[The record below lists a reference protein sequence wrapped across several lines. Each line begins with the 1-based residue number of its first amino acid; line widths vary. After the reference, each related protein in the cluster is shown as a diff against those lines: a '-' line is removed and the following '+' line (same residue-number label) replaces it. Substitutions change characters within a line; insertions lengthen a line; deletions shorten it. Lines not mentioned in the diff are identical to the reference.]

1 MSELEK
7 IKELRERTGA
17 GIMDCK
23 KALKEAD
30 GDIER
35 AVEVLREKGIAK
47 SAKKLDREVK
57 EGIIHAYIHPGDKL
71 GVLVEIN
78 CETDFV
84 ARTREFMNFVHD
96 IAMHIAASSPI
107 AVSREDIPE
116 EILETER
123 KIYKTQAESSGK
135 PPHVVEKI
143 VEGKIEN
150 FYKEK
155 CLLEQPFIKNPEVTI
170 EEYLKEHIG
179 KFGENIR
186 IKRFA
191 RFKVGE
197 D

>member
-1 MSELEK
+1 MNEIEK
-7 IKELRERTGA
+7 IKELRISTGA

-23 KALKEAD
+23 KALKEAE

-35 AVEVLREKGIAK
+35 AVEILREKGIAK

-57 EGIIHAYIHPGDKL
+57 EGIVHAYIHPGDKL
-71 GVLVEIN
+71 GVLVEVN

-84 ARTREFMNFVHD
+84 SRTREFMNFVHD

-107 AVSREDIPE
+107 AVSREDVPE
-116 EILETER
+116 EVVETER
-123 KIYKTQAESSGK
+123 KIYKTQAETSGK

-155 CLLEQPFIKNPEVTI
+155 CLLEQLFIKNPEITI

-179 KFGENIR
+179 KFGENIK
-186 IKRFA
+186 IKRFS
-191 RFKVGE
+191 RFKIGE